1 GGGRQPGRRA
11 AAGSG
16 WPGPGTGRP
25 PGPAAPRAAGR
36 VAWLRRGR
44 SGLTEPGLVGEE
56 TPDRVE
62 LVVAHPPGDHVD
74 IALGGVRHPDGRVGD
89 LALDR
94 RPEGTGLRRAA
105 EFEPPGLPHL
115 PVGPRVAVVA
125 VAVTAAAPEELRDVG
140 RWVGVVGDPVTVG
153 GGLDPC
159 AQLLGRRGICR

>member
-1 GGGRQPGRRA
+1 MASSGPRAPSTTA
-11 AAGSG
+11 AAGFRWSS
-16 WPGPGTGRP
+16 TGNARP
-25 PGPAAPRAAGR
+25 PRPAALHAAGR

-89 LALDR
+89 LAVDR

-115 PVGPRVAVVA
+115 PV
-125 VAVTAAAPEELRDVG
+125 D
-140 RWVGVVGDPVTVG
+140 
-153 GGLDPC
+153 
-159 AQLLGRRGICR
+159 